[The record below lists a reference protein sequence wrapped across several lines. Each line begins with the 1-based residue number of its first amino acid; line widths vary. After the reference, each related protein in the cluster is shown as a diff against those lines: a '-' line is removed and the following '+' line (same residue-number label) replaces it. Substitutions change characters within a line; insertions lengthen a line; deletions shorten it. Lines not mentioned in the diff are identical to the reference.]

1 MRSDAG
7 IDEGHLIAGHYRL
20 VSKIGSGAMGVVW
33 RARDERLDRMVAV
46 KQLLVQPGLSAE
58 ETDNARRRAM
68 REGRIA
74 ARLQHPN
81 AITLYDVA
89 EHNGDPC
96 LVMEYL
102 PSQSLAEILA
112 DRGPLPPRE
121 VAAIGAQIAA
131 ALSAAHTV
139 GITHRDI
146 KPGNVLI
153 TDSGVAKIT
162 DFGISRAV
170 GDVQVTRTGMLAGTP
185 AYFAPEVARG
195 NDIGGPTSDV
205 FSLGA
210 TLYDAVEGQPPFG
223 TSDNPLALLHAAAAG
238 EVIPPRQAG
247 PLTALLMTMLR
258 RDPRER
264 PNMAQVG
271 TALAGL
277 AAGRAPAVPAVRAAA
292 AAPTAR
298 TQKVDHGHT
307 PPPRPAASYPRPA
320 PAGTTR
326 QKQQPVKRKRS
337 PVLLVLLL
345 IVVIGGGGY
354 GVYRLIDDRPGNS
367 AGSGSGTGGASGGS
381 GGGSGGSSS
390 SSASS
395 SSPAAPTT
403 TPPDGTVELG
413 QAGQLVVNYFVGSD
427 DLQNRWNM
435 LSPGAQA
442 GWGSRAEFDNHW
454 KQYPRMYS
462 NTARGA
468 GQDPDKAWRVSI
480 QVTYAQG
487 RTEQRIVRVTKIGG
501 ELKID
506 AVVR

>member
-1 MRSDAG
+1 
-7 IDEGHLIAGHYRL
+7 
-20 VSKIGSGAMGVVW
+20 MGVVW

-102 PSQSLAEILA
+102 PSQSLAESIA

-223 TSDNPLALLHAAAAG
+223 SSDNPLALLHAAAAG

-258 RDPRER
+258 PDPRER

-277 AAGRAPAVPAVRAAA
+277 AAGRAPAVPARA

-298 TQKVDHGHT
+298 TQRVDHGHT

-320 PAGTTR
+320 SAAPTR

-337 PVLLVLLL
+337 PVLVVLLL
-345 IVVIGGGGY
+345 VALVGGGGY
-354 GVYRLIDDRPGNS
+354 GVYRLLDNPPNSPGTG
-367 AGSGSGTGGASGGS
+367 AGPGGTGGASGGS
-381 GGGSGGSSS
+381 GGSGSN
-390 SSASS
+390 
-395 SSPAAPTT
+395 SPSPTQQST
-403 TPPDGTVELG
+403 TPNTGRVDYTPAGNLALDYYSDGANTEK
-413 QAGQLVVNYFVGSD
+413 
-427 DLQNRWNM
+427 RWN
-435 LSPGAQA
+435 LLTDTAKA
-442 GWGSRAEFDNHW
+442 AWGGRDKFDTFW
-454 KQYPRMYS
+454 QQYPKMYS
-462 NTARGA
+462 NKAYRTG
-468 GQDPDKAWRVSI
+468 GDPDGGQQI
-480 QVTYAQG
+480 TLQVTFASG
-487 RTEQRIVRVTKIGG
+487 NTAARTIRVVNVNGQLRIDS
-501 ELKID
+501 D
-506 AVVR
+506 AR

>member
-102 PSQSLAEILA
+102 KSQSLAEILG
-112 DRGPLPPRE
+112 DRGPLSPRE

-195 NDIGGPTSDV
+195 NDTGGPNSDV

-223 TSDNPLALLHAAAAG
+223 SSDNPLALLHAAAAG

-247 PLTALLMTMLR
+247 PLTALLMSMLR
-258 RDPRER
+258 PDPRER

-277 AAGRAPAVPAVRAAA
+277 AAGRAPAVPVAHAAA
-292 AAPTAR
+292 AR
-298 TQKVDHGHT
+298 TQRVDHGHHA
-307 PPPRPAASYPRPA
+307 PPPRPASYPSRPA
-320 PAGTTR
+320 ASAPTR
-326 QKQQPVKRKRS
+326 QKQQPVKAKRS

-345 IVVIGGGGY
+345 IAVVGGGGY
-354 GVYRLIDDRPGNS
+354 GVYRLLDRPS
-367 AGSGSGTGGASGGS
+367 VGSGSSGSGNTGGASG
-381 GGGSGGSSS
+381 GGSSS
-390 SSASS
+390 SSALSS
-395 SSPAAPTT
+395 KPAIPGAT
-403 TPPDGTVELG
+403 TPPDSPVELG
-413 QAGQLVVNYFVGSD
+413 GAGQFVVDFYVGST
-427 DLQNRWNM
+427 DLQTRWDM
-435 LSPGAQA
+435 LTAGAQA
-442 GWGSRAEFDNHW
+442 GFGSRADFDAHW

-468 GQDPDKAWRVSI
+468 GQDADKAWKVSI
-480 QVTYAQG
+480 QVTFAQG
-487 RTEQRIVRVTKIGG
+487 RTEPRVIRVTKVGG
-501 ELKID
+501 QYKID
-506 AVVR
+506 SDPR